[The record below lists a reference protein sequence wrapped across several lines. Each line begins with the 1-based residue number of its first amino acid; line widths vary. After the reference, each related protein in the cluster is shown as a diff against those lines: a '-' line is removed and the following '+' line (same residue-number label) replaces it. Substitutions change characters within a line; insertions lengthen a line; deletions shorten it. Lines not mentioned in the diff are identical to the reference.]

1 MNSVAADPTVP
12 IGGRWAIALL
22 PSLWLF
28 PIFIFVTP
36 IIEPA
41 SPNPHSFLDWTIA
54 SSLSLIPPLF
64 IVYIAHLTY
73 FKNRAMRP
81 RPDYSVF
88 ILGLLAGAA
97 KGATLSTLASML
109 DLLPSSGNHDLI
121 FRTINSALIG
131 ALFFP
136 LMSLFWATRERFI
149 TKRANITQEI
159 SNLISGIQA
168 SAEVTKILRGS
179 VISKTDSAIS
189 EILSTTKNYFNQITS
204 FSTEKQWAGLAEHLR
219 TSATETVSPLSHALN
234 LSDIDKAET
243 ESHQPWYSNLSVD
256 FSPTIPWIVALFA
269 VTSFKGIIDFLG
281 LRLGSIAFLSRILL
295 ITVIFY
301 LANFLLSRFKS
312 VKGNYVILALFFASL
327 SLTIFNAEV
336 AKLIGHPIT
345 FAQNVVGFLWI
356 FFLALV
362 TGAINSQLR
371 FQNKR
376 FVLLT
381 EIVDQKRIEAAIA
394 RREEILVSR
403 QIARY
408 LHGSLQST
416 FMGSALAIEKAG
428 LRGDE
433 KLLKQ
438 EIVKAYEKLAMPSA
452 DYFTRP
458 VTNFDDELALIIS
471 KWDGIISIASEVNWS
486 ERNLHSELIR
496 ELSDV
501 INEAIANSFRHG
513 HASDVSVRVNSDR
526 PGHVLMNIDDNGT
539 GPTLGTPGFG
549 SDIFDS
555 IAGAAWYLKKSEIMP
570 GAVFQIEVS
579 Y

>member
-1 MNSVAADPTVP
+1 MNSVVADPTVP
-12 IGGRWAIALL
+12 IGGRWAIALV

-41 SPNPHSFLDWTIA
+41 TPNRQSFLDWTIA

-81 RPDYSVF
+81 RPGYSVI

-109 DLLPSSGNHDLI
+109 DLLPSSENHDLI
-121 FRTINSALIG
+121 FRTINAALIG

-179 VISKTDSAIS
+179 VISKTDNAIS
-189 EILSTTKNYFNQITS
+189 EILSTTKNYFNQISS

-234 LSDIDKAET
+234 LSDIDKTET

-256 FSPTIPWIVALFA
+256 FRPTIPWIVALFA
-269 VTSFKGIIDFLG
+269 VTSFKGIIDTLG
-281 LRLGSIAFLSRILL
+281 LRVGSVAFITRIVLL
-295 ITVIFY
+295 APIFY
-301 LANFLLSRFKS
+301 FANFLLSRFKS
-312 VKGNYVILALFFASL
+312 AKGGYVTLALFLASL
-327 SLTIFNAEV
+327 SLTIFNSEV
-336 AKLIGHPIT
+336 SKLIGHPIT

-356 FFLALV
+356 FFLAVV
-362 TGAINSQLR
+362 TEAINSQLR

-381 EIVDQKRIEAAIA
+381 EIVDQKRIDAAIA
-394 RREEILVSR
+394 RREEILISR

-428 LRGDE
+428 LGGDE

-438 EIVKAYEKLAMPSA
+438 EIVKAYEKLMMPSD

-458 VTNFDDELALIIS
+458 VTNFDEELALVIS
-471 KWDGIISIASEVNWS
+471 KWIGMVSILSEVNLP

-496 ELSDV
+496 ELGDA
-501 INEAIANSFRHG
+501 INEAIANAFRHG
-513 HASDVSVRVNSDR
+513 RASEVRINVASDR
-526 PGHVLMNIDDNGT
+526 PGHLLLTIDDNGT
-539 GPTLGTPGFG
+539 GPTLGNPGFG
-549 SDIFDS
+549 SDIYDS
-555 IAGAAWYLKKSEIMP
+555 LVGASWFLKKSEIMS
-570 GAVFQIEVS
+570 GAVLHMEVL